1 MRRALASFC
10 RESPNSTVESR
21 FSAFF
26 AARFA
31 CSLMCG
37 VTHISDD
44 SRKDW
49 IVRRCHSLDRERGGR
64 PVAGNAR
71 LAELSPQSVWTC
83 ELPDLS
89 VRRAASEPCSVR
101 PAQRTTVCGVCSRR
115 PCQRGAP
122 RCRQRACLAGPAG
135 ASRAAL
141 RPGVEARTGERSEA
155 QEELSRGAGGGA
167 ADQLCG
173 CRADAAGRA
182 PGAAAGGDFEVP

>member
-1 MRRALASFC
+1 MIRAQT
-10 RESPNSTVESR
+10 ES
-21 FSAFF
+21 SADVIRWIENE
-26 AARFA
+26 AAG
-31 CSLMCG
+31 L
-37 VTHISDD
+37 
-44 SRKDW
+44 W
-49 IVRRCHSLDRERGGR
+49 
-64 PVAGNAR
+64 
-71 LAELSPQSVWTC
+71 
-83 ELPDLS
+83 
-89 VRRAASEPCSVR
+89 
-101 PAQRTTVCGVCSRR
+101 PAMLGS
-115 PCQRGAP
+115 P